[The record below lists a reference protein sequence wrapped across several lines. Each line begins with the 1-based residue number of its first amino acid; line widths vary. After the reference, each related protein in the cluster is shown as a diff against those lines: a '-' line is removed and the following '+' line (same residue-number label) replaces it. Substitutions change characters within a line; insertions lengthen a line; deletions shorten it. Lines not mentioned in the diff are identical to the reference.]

1 MRKLYYN
8 LVDIITVD
16 MICCFEERVS
26 DLVMYIYSIGLVI
39 NLGFFM
45 VGLVLSWGYMRGYM
59 F

>member
-45 VGLVLSWGYMRGYM
+45 VGLVLFWGYMWGYM